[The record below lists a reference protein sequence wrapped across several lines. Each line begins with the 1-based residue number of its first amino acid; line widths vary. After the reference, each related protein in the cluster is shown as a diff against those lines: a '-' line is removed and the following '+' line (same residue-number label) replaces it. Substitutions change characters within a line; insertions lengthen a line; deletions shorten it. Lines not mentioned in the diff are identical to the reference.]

1 MTNDTLKAT
10 AVLRSGG
17 LMLWHDFIPD
27 KEAIATSAAT
37 SGVVSAI
44 NDNWAFLTEQFEN
57 FFWVRSTYLL
67 VGIKR

>member
-1 MTNDTLKAT
+1 
-10 AVLRSGG
+10 
-17 LMLWHDFIPD
+17 MLWHDFIPD

-57 FFWVRSTYLL
+57 FSGSGPPTYWS
-67 VGIKR
+67 V